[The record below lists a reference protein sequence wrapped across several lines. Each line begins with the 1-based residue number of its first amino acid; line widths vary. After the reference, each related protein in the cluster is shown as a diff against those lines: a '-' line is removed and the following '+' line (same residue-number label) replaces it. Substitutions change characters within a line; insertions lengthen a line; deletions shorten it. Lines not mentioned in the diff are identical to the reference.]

1 MARPKRFL
9 VAFLLAL
16 LLPAAA
22 DVAGETRFR
31 SFALVVDPGAESLA
45 AWQVELTYDAAS
57 VRIVGVEGG
66 REPWQEAP
74 YYDPKG
80 FDAGRMLVASFTLVS
95 NPPAG
100 ATRVARVHVQE
111 TIGIGTTIRVKLT
124 AAADANGRRIG
135 ATVRLVPEKGVRP

>member
-1 MARPKRFL
+1 MSKRFL

-31 SFALVVDPGAESLA
+31 PYALVVDPAGEPLA
-45 AWQVELTYDAAS
+45 AWQVELTYDAAA

-80 FDAGRMLVASFTLVS
+80 LDAGRMLVASFTLVAS
-95 NPPAG
+95 PPAG
-100 ATRVARVHVQE
+100 AMVVARIHAQE
-111 TIGIGTTIRVKLT
+111 TIGSGTSIRAKLT
-124 AAADANGRRIG
+124 AAADPDGRRIG